1 MLLTNFF
8 FHLLFQFCTN
18 FNPKHMLAEFY
29 SLDST
34 TKIRT
39 CELGLVSENL
49 LINFGKIEFVWLH
62 FAVLGVEILLGFFMR
77 KPLMKWEGYY
87 SSGMKTQQHMGIFW
101 TVYFIVMAI
110 LLGSSALVSSEE
122 TMKTEEVLFSQL
134 VDPTST
140 SADIDLYM
148 VRSIY
153 LFFSDQITV
162 CFFIFL
168 FFLSHSLNSFVWII

>member
-1 MLLTNFF
+1 
-8 FHLLFQFCTN
+8 
-18 FNPKHMLAEFY
+18 
-29 SLDST
+29 
-34 TKIRT
+34 
-39 CELGLVSENL
+39 
-49 LINFGKIEFVWLH
+49 
-62 FAVLGVEILLGFFMR
+62 
-77 KPLMKWEGYY
+77 
-87 SSGMKTQQHMGIFW
+87 MKTQQHMGIFW

-153 LFFSDQITV
+153 LFF
-162 CFFIFL
+162 F
-168 FFLSHSLNSFVWII
+168 